1 MVALKLGALWKR
13 GATPSVRGESAMTIK
28 DVGSC

>member
-1 MVALKLGALWKR
+1 MVALTHGAWSKR
-13 GATPSVRGESAMTIK
+13 GARRSVRGESAMTIK